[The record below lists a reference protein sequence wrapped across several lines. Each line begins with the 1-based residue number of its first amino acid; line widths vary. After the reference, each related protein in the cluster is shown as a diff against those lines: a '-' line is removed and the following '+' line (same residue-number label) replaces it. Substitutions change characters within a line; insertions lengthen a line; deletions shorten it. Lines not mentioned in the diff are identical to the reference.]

1 MHFLIFLLYFFA
13 GIGDLIIDLDAD
25 IEKSSNVESSLMIPL
40 QKLADQSKLVD
51 SNLSNCSSSSGQIG
65 RKKTLIYSWKSLI

>member
-1 MHFLIFLLYFFA
+1 MMFIKFIA

-40 QKLADQSKLVD
+40 QKIADQSKLVD
-51 SNLSNCSSSSGQIG
+51 SNLSCSSSSGQLGI
-65 RKKTLIYSWKSLI
+65 LIIL

>member
-1 MHFLIFLLYFFA
+1 MYLFE

-51 SNLSNCSSSSGQIG
+51 SNLSCSSSSGQLG
-65 RKKTLIYSWKSLI
+65 RIHKYTVDSIF